1 MTPSAS
7 DEDRNEPPL
16 QPGAGRR
23 AVVLTG
29 GGARGA
35 YEIGV
40 LTFLFRDLPRELG
53 RLPRLDVYAGTSVGA
68 VHACALAA
76 TADDP
81 EEGITRLLRVW
92 HNMSF
97 SGVYRFAL
105 RDALS
110 FSRTLIGFIR
120 GTPIDPSSYPDRIH
134 GFLNTEPLEQ
144 LVVQSIP
151 WRKLRRNI
159 RTGVV
164 SALCVS
170 TTEIATGRT
179 VVFVDTPERRV
190 PSWTRDA
197 QVVARAALIGPT
209 HALASAAIPVLF
221 PAVRIGR
228 SYYCDGGLRM
238 HGPLSPALRLG
249 ADRILIIG
257 LSRKGHEE
265 GDGPLEQGRLRQF
278 RSAGFLFGKILDAL
292 LMDRIEHDLDHMRL
306 LNEILR
312 AGTEAFGDDFVSRIN
327 VVARRERGLGFRVVE
342 DCFIRPS
349 EDIGAIAGRHVSRI
363 RGEASGS
370 WIGNLA
376 FRTLTRGA
384 PEEEADLMSYLLF
397 DGEYARELIEL
408 GRADAGRHVE
418 ELVRFFSEDP
428 DAKMAASS

>member
-1 MTPSAS
+1 MSPSAS
-7 DEDRNEPPL
+7 GEDRNESRLAPV
-16 QPGAGRR
+16 AGRR

-53 RLPRLDVYAGTSVGA
+53 KLPRLDVYAGTSVGA

-81 EEGITRLLRVW
+81 EEGITRLLQVW
-92 HNMSF
+92 HDMSF
-97 SGVYRFAL
+97 SGVYRFTL

-110 FSRTLIGFIR
+110 FSRTLFGFIR
-120 GTPIDPSSYPDRIH
+120 GAPIDPSSYPDRIH

-144 LVVQSIP
+144 LVVRSIP

-159 RTGVV
+159 RSGVV

-197 QVVARAALIGPT
+197 QVVARASLIGPT
-209 HALASAAIPVLF
+209 HALASAAIPLLF

-249 ADRILIIG
+249 ANRILLIG
-257 LSRKGHEE
+257 LSHGGHEE
-265 GDGPLEQGRLRQF
+265 EGGPVEQGRLRQF
-278 RSAGFLFGKILDAL
+278 RSAGFLFGKVLDAL

-312 AGTEAFGDDFVSRIN
+312 AGTEAFGEDFVSRVN
-327 VVARRERGLGFRVVE
+327 AVARRERGLGFRVVE

-363 RGEASGS
+363 RREASGS

-408 GRADAGRHVE
+408 GRADAGRHAE
-418 ELVRFFSEDP
+418 ELVRFFSDDP